1 MQHAHFPA
9 AMKRTLHCIIVLV
22 AVLLLAQTASGGGF
36 GNKRG
41 GKVSRESGY
50 RHNAVYRS
58 HMQRAR
64 ATQGT
69 STFPFPPTNPL
80 QPAGALYP
88 QMQRLATMM
97 AMTMTMMTTTHLK
110 LKVN

>member
-22 AVLLLAQTASGGGF
+22 AVLFLAQTASGGGF

-41 GKVSRESGY
+41 GKVSRMSNV
-50 RHNAVYRS
+50 RRNVLNTVN
-58 HMQRAR
+58 MQRAR

-69 STFPFPPTNPL
+69 STPHTPPPTNPL
-80 QPAGALYP
+80 S
-88 QMQRLATMM
+88 RLEYSTRKCND
-97 AMTMTMMTTTHLK
+97 LQQ
-110 LKVN
+110 

>member
-1 MQHAHFPA
+1 MQRAHFPA
-9 AMKRTLHCIIVLV
+9 TMKHTLFCIVVLV
-22 AVLLLAQTASGGGF
+22 AVLFLAQTASGGGF

-69 STFPFPPTNPL
+69 YPTSHTPPPTNPL
-80 QPAGALYP
+80 S
-88 QMQRLATMM
+88 RLEYSTRKCND
-97 AMTMTMMTTTHLK
+97 LQQ
-110 LKVN
+110 